1 MSDPDGQK
9 CWGLLRRRVCVIPTW
24 RGWLALLGLLTVA
37 GVAFVRVLHP
47 LLTVNQPILADFLIV
62 EGWGPDFVMKASIV
76 EFHRGGYHQM
86 IVTGGSLEKGSPLMQ
101 YRTTADLGAETI
113 RALGLTTNVL
123 ALPAP
128 EVRKDRTYT
137 SALVLKRW
145 FHQQGLSPVRFNV
158 LTIGPH
164 ARRTRMMFQKA
175 FGNEAEIG
183 IIAVPDERYDEQH
196 WWASSQG
203 VRATIDEL
211 VAYVYAVTLFRRTAE
226 TDLPAELH

>member
-9 CWGLLRRRVCVIPTW
+9 CWGLLRRRVCVVPTW
-24 RGWLALLGLLTVA
+24 RGWLALVGVLALA
-37 GVAFVRVLHP
+37 SVAFLRVLHP
-47 LLTVNQPILADFLIV
+47 LLTVNQPIPADFLIV
-62 EGWGPDFVMKASIV
+62 EGWGPDFVMKASIE
-76 EFHRGGYHQM
+76 EFHRGGYRQM
-86 IVTGGSLEKGSPLMQ
+86 IVTGGPLEKGSPLMQ
-101 YRTTADLGAETI
+101 YRTTAELGAETI
-113 RALGLTTNVL
+113 RELGLKTNVI

-145 FHQQGLSPVRFNV
+145 FQQQGVGSARFNV

-164 ARRTRMMFQKA
+164 ARRTRMMFRQA
-175 FGNEAEIG
+175 FGDAAEIG
-183 IIAVPDERYDEQH
+183 IIAVPDERYDERR

-211 VAYVYAVTLFRRTAE
+211 VAYAYAVTLFRRTAE
-226 TDLPAELH
+226 ADLPAELR